1 MKTGFYLGVTALAV
15 GLLAGGFLMGE
26 DKKPD
31 EPATKLKGK
40 LPAHFKKLGLSDKQ
54 LQEIF
59 KIEAG
64 YADKIDALQKQLADM
79 KKAEHNEIVNVLTDE
94 QKAHLKELLTAD
106 VGTKDKLEVKD
117 KPKEVTVDKDKVR
130 SRRINQSWLT
140 RTKGR
145 RPRTKRR
152 ISSENQPEARARY
165 SVQNLARA
173 SG

>member
-15 GLLAGGFLMGE
+15 GLLAGGFLMGD

-79 KKAEHNEIVNVLTDE
+79 KKAEHNEVVNVLTDE

-106 VGTKDKLEVKD
+106 VGNKDKEVIIKD
-117 KPKEVTVDKDKVR
+117 KPKEITVDKEKVEIKKDKPVLVDKDKGPPA
-130 SRRINQSWLT
+130 
-140 RTKGR
+140 KD
-145 RPRTKRR
+145 K
-152 ISSENQPEARARY
+152 EKDK
-165 SVQNLARA
+165 
-173 SG
+173 